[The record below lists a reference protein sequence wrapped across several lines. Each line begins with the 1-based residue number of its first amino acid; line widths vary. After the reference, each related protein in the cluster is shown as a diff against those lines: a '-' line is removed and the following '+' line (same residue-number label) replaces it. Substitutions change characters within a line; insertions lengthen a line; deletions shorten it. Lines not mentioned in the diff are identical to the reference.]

1 MRICDS
7 VSTLKHSWEDVCR
20 IFYQRYPNPYSG
32 HVLSEDVLLRK
43 IENNTLITVRLYKK
57 TDETPDWLKCLLP
70 CTNALI
76 LERSDM
82 NLKNQTLKVLSKNIT
97 LTYFLTVEENSLFS
111 KLATNEKLCNVERKA
126 IIYSNFYGI
135 SYLLESF
142 GLKKYKSNI
151 LRMDTGIEYVLN
163 GKYCGKNKTD
173 FATQDCF
180 YNIRHVPK
188 TGNPNYS

>member
-7 VSTLKHSWEDVCR
+7 VSTLKHNWENVCQ
-20 IFYQRYPNPYSG
+20 IFYQRYPNPYSR

-43 IENNTLITVRLYKK
+43 IENDTLITVRLYKK
-57 TDETPDWLKCLLP
+57 TDETPDWLKRLLP

-76 LERSDM
+76 LERSDI

-97 LTYFLTVEENSLFS
+97 LTYFLTVEENVLFS
-111 KLATNEKLCNVERKA
+111 KLETNEKLCNVERKA
-126 IIYSNFYGI
+126 MIYSNFYGI

-142 GLKKYKSNI
+142 GSKKYKSNI

-173 FATQDCF
+173 FSTQDCF
-180 YNIRHVPK
+180 YDIRHVPK